1 MSTAGT
7 GRQQQL
13 FVRKSTGLVREA
25 SAFDAMVFNAV
36 FSAPVGAT
44 LAWGV
49 FIALSLFPGADLVT
63 ATLIAFAINVPQSSP
78 STIRGLMRYRTP
90 SASR

>member
-1 MSTAGT
+1 MSTAET
-7 GRQQQL
+7 GSGQQL

-44 LAWGV
+44 LAW
-49 FIALSLFPGADLVT
+49 
-63 ATLIAFAINVPQSSP
+63 AFSSRSP
-78 STIRGLMRYRTP
+78 CSRERTW
-90 SASR
+90 

>member
-1 MSTAGT
+1 MSTVEDSG
-7 GRQQQL
+7 QQQL
-13 FVRKSTGLVREA
+13 FVRQSTGLVREA

-49 FIALSLFPGADLVT
+49 FFALSLFPGADLVT
-63 ATLIAFAINVPQSSP
+63 ATLIAFVINAPV
-78 STIRGLMRYRTP
+78 LVMM
-90 SASR
+90 A